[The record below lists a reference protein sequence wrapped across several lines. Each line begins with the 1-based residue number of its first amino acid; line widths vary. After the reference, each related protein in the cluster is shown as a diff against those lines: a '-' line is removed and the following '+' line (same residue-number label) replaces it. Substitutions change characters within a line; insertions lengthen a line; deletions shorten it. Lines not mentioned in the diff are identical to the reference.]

1 MLWST
6 VLIQEIRR
14 SDRVLIHVIH
24 LVLGATS
31 VEIECIFYLFTYM
44 GMASIVGE
52 DTEKDSFPLPTI
64 TRIQ

>member
-1 MLWST
+1 M
-6 VLIQEIRR
+6 
-14 SDRVLIHVIH
+14 IH